1 MCLLSGRLRTG
12 SEYYVFGPRREH
24 QVNNNNNNNYD
35 EGIDIAIP
43 PSRSIRLYLLMGSS
57 FVHVSEVP
65 AGHLC
70 AIYGLEDVHLK
81 TATLSDNVHCQPLV
95 GFANAVRPLVK
106 VSIEPEV
113 TSDAEYLERGL
124 IKLSLAD
131 AAVEVTAT
139 DKGER
144 LLACLGELHLEQS
157 ILDLERVYCEKEGI
171 KIPYLKLYSMIHT
184 VVVLVKI

>member
-24 QVNNNNNNNYD
+24 QVTNNKNNNYD
-35 EGIDIAIP
+35 EGIDIASP

-81 TATLSDNVHCQPLV
+81 RPPCPIMFIVNHWSDL
-95 GFANAVRPLVK
+95 
-106 VSIEPEV
+106 
-113 TSDAEYLERGL
+113 
-124 IKLSLAD
+124 
-131 AAVEVTAT
+131 
-139 DKGER
+139 
-144 LLACLGELHLEQS
+144 
-157 ILDLERVYCEKEGI
+157 
-171 KIPYLKLYSMIHT
+171 KIYSG
-184 VVVLVKI
+184 